1 MTWKVPPEKIR
12 YSREPIYCSEY
23 TARLDGGYTRFARL
37 YDAAVK
43 MLPFWKTWL
52 KQVLPHITGPRVL
65 EASFGTG
72 YLLCRY
78 ARRFET
84 YGIDFNHRMVDIARR
99 NLKKIG
105 VRADLRQADVRA
117 LPFENSF
124 FDSVVNTMAFSGY
137 PSGRLAMTEF
147 SRVLKPGGKLVLL
160 DFDYPADRNLP
171 GCVLVKLMEAAGDI
185 IRDIGR
191 LLSDNSFQ
199 YEEQE
204 IGGFGSV
211 HIFIA
216 KKRSES
222 E

>member
-1 MTWKVPPEKIR
+1 MIWKIPLKKIR
-12 YSREPIYCSEY
+12 YSREPIDCHEY

-78 ARRFET
+78 AHRFDT

-99 NLKKIG
+99 NLKKFG
-105 VRADLRQADVRA
+105 ARADLLQADVRY

-147 SRVLKPGGKLVLL
+147 NRVLKPGGKLVLL
-160 DFDYPADRNLP
+160 DFDYPADRNLA
-171 GCVLVKLMEAAGDI
+171 GYFLVKLMETAGDT

-191 LLSDNSFQ
+191 LLADNSFR
-199 YEEQE
+199 YAKKE

-211 HIFIA
+211 YIFIA
-216 KKRSES
+216 KKRS
-222 E
+222 